1 MVIHIFFL
9 RRSCTDARGRWWGG
23 VAKSSPSP
31 SPFLATS
38 PPLETERL
46 ASREGSKRGKQPQG
60 RSSSAREAERHVS
73 SAGTGGRSSWC
84 GGSTPPW
91 RWICPPPPPPGTRSG
106 EGGFEGSGWH
116 EESIVVAGGWGCK
129 TWLMMEK
136 EDGTSNGCTTRSAAR
151 LAHLMAAEASVGD
164 NRDAVVAC
172 ECEMQP
178 GRWQGGRH
186 SL

>member
-1 MVIHIFFL
+1 MLKLPKYCLRICRNWLMVIHIFFL

-91 RWICPPPPPPGTRSG
+91 RWICPPPPPLPGLDRERAALKAQAGTRRALS
-106 EGGFEGSGWH
+106 WP
-116 EESIVVAGGWGCK
+116 A
-129 TWLMMEK
+129 
-136 EDGTSNGCTTRSAAR
+136 DGAAR
-151 LAHLMAAEASVGD
+151 RG
-164 NRDAVVAC
+164 
-172 ECEMQP
+172 
-178 GRWQGGRH
+178 
-186 SL
+186 